1 MNSKIFIVMIFTL
14 VSLCGLYGQC
24 IHSRVLA
31 SGYWEEGCGAYS
43 MQHLV
48 GVSHPAYG
56 QVGNLVLTSPLT
68 NNVIRTNIVE
78 ELPKWISIYPN
89 PAYHELHIDWM
100 LPEDAVMQL
109 YTVVGQAV
117 FQEELNAKAVNVV
130 DIHALNPG
138 SYIIKI
144 VTSSN
149 KIYFSKLIKH

>member
-1 MNSKIFIVMIFTL
+1 MIFTL

-31 SGYWEEGCGAYS
+31 NGYWEEGCGAYS

-56 QVGNLVLTSPLT
+56 QVGNLV
-68 NNVIRTNIVE
+68 E
-78 ELPKWISIYPN
+78 ELPIWISIYPN

-109 YTVVGQAV
+109 YTVVGQSV
-117 FQEELNAKAVNVV
+117 FQEELNDKAVNVV

>member
-31 SGYWEEGCGAYS
+31 NGYWEEGCGAYS
-43 MQHLV
+43 MRHLV

-109 YTVVGQAV
+109 YTVV
-117 FQEELNAKAVNVV
+117 